1 MDNEGAIYVSKRVYI
16 LDYPNRNVSINDR
29 ICCWRFCVVVY
40 VSCLR
45 AERPQGSCKVFI
57 GFFLCPSSGGADAFA
72 FSSAAAAKEC
82 RGLFYS
88 SLHICNCCIR
98 YGLFNLRSDSCFR
111 DMVCI
116 QEIFC

>member
-29 ICCWRFCVVVY
+29 ICCWCFCVVVY

-57 GFFLCPSSGGADAFA
+57 SFFLCPSSCGADASA
-72 FSSAAAAKEC
+72 SSSAAAFKKPQRLYDAA
-82 RGLFYS
+82 FYIS
-88 SLHICNCCIR
+88 N
-98 YGLFNLRSDSCFR
+98 RSFWSCVFT
-111 DMVCI
+111 
-116 QEIFC
+116 